1 LINGIADFNSL
12 VPPVIEQGDI
22 PAVEPATP
30 AVKGQLTLGAKA
42 VLATQSIDAAGGT
55 IKVSS
60 AGDPLDG
67 LTIMVPAGTYDK
79 SVSFS
84 VSESSIGPAA
94 SMIGITPISPLISID
109 NGGVPT
115 AGDPVQLTVPVSV
128 PAGATV
134 LGLYYHGAA
143 GTIDPLPIVAQDA
156 NSVTLAAA
164 HFSDIFLAIQD
175 MSKFPTTVDSGFRP
189 GVDDWQFPNY
199 GSYAAPKGQC
209 EGQTDSE
216 IWYYE
221 YQRQGAGASPL
232 HGVYDNNG
240 APDKTPTFWQD
251 DSDGYRFVASIQA
264 DALSNPA
271 VFSKFGKLNR
281 NGTLTYNLLKAAIGL
296 TGEPQELDITDAA
309 GGSFHAIVVYRV
321 SPTRVYVADPNYPAR
336 LRTIPYDA
344 ASGVLG
350 PYSSGDS
357 AGSIASA
364 GTVSYTRFAYVPA
377 QAAASADNIAA
388 HWAEFEANKA
398 GDAVFPAYSLEVM
411 TGKDAEGNEIWKPL
425 DKTYETSEDQ
435 IQVRMVVPAGGS
447 GTMQAYLGTT
457 VQPGSWGTE
466 QTVDLKDGV
475 NDLGLYEMGVAGG
488 DWKYV
493 NFTRVAVT
501 KGLMDINGSWSGT
514 LTFTDISVDA
524 AAQKEAE
531 DQGCDIAI
539 IEALKDQE
547 LPLSLTLTADK
558 EGKGQGIFL
567 IDTSKINLGGSD
579 PSSTPSPPKPTT
591 LALVYAKG
599 VITFDFGDQCSGSNS
614 TCSMEGTPSVVAGVD
629 TIAGTLKV
637 GGAGYSAVAEWTV
650 TRDR

>member
-1 LINGIADFNSL
+1 
-12 VPPVIEQGDI
+12 
-22 PAVEPATP
+22 
-30 AVKGQLTLGAKA
+30 
-42 VLATQSIDAAGGT
+42 
-55 IKVSS
+55 
-60 AGDPLDG
+60 
-67 LTIMVPAGTYDK
+67 
-79 SVSFS
+79 
-84 VSESSIGPAA
+84 
-94 SMIGITPISPLISID
+94 
-109 NGGVPT
+109 
-115 AGDPVQLTVPVSV
+115 
-128 PAGATV
+128 
-134 LGLYYHGAA
+134 
-143 GTIDPLPIVAQDA
+143 
-156 NSVTLAAA
+156 
-164 HFSDIFLAIQD
+164 
-175 MSKFPTTVDSGFRP
+175 
-189 GVDDWQFPNY
+189 
-199 GSYAAPKGQC
+199 
-209 EGQTDSE
+209 
-216 IWYYE
+216 
-221 YQRQGAGASPL
+221 
-232 HGVYDNNG
+232 
-240 APDKTPTFWQD
+240 
-251 DSDGYRFVASIQA
+251 
-264 DALSNPA
+264 
-271 VFSKFGKLNR
+271 
-281 NGTLTYNLLKAAIGL
+281 
-296 TGEPQELDITDAA
+296 
-309 GGSFHAIVVYRV
+309 
-321 SPTRVYVADPNYPAR
+321 
-336 LRTIPYDA
+336 
-344 ASGVLG
+344 
-350 PYSSGDS
+350 
-357 AGSIASA
+357 
-364 GTVSYTRFAYVPA
+364 
-377 QAAASADNIAA
+377 
-388 HWAEFEANKA
+388 
-398 GDAVFPAYSLEVM
+398 
-411 TGKDAEGNEIWKPL
+411 
-425 DKTYETSEDQ
+425 
-435 IQVRMVVPAGGS
+435 
-447 GTMQAYLGTT
+447 MQAYLGTT